1 MVRIALCQANL
12 TVGDIDENVQRIRV
26 EIDRA
31 CAHGA
36 ELIVFP
42 ELCVTGYPPEDLLLR
57 SRFWEQAEAAVQQLA
72 TSVQTAVVLVGYP
85 HLSGSLFNSAAV
97 LADGQVQ
104 AIYRKC
110 LLPNYA
116 VFDEKRYFASGDKGM
131 VVNINGI
138 AVGVTICEDLW
149 HPEGPGKQAVV
160 DGTAQLIVN
169 LSASPYH
176 KGKGVEREE
185 LFRTRCRDYNCFIAF
200 CNAVGGQDE
209 LVFDGHSLILSP
221 NGDVLARGRQFEE
234 DLVITDIE
242 VDRNL
247 TTPHTTTDHVTH
259 VTLST
264 LNTAKPV
271 LDTPRRQTLLAE
283 EAEVYRAL
291 VLGTADYF
299 SKNGFQK
306 AVLGLSGGIDSAV
319 ALVIAADA
327 LGPEA
332 ITAVSMPS
340 RYTSDANRND
350 ASELAKRLGVNLLE
364 LPIHKLVTSYD
375 ETLATLFR
383 DTASNVAEENLQAR
397 IRGNLVM
404 ALSNKFSW
412 LVLTTGNKSEMS
424 VGYATLYGD
433 MAGGFSVLKDVLKT
447 WVYRIAEWYNRN
459 HEIIPRRI
467 IEKAPTAEL
476 RENQLDTDSLP
487 PYPELDT
494 ILKAYVEDNLTLAEI
509 KSLGFEEELVRRIV
523 GMVDGAE
530 YKRRQAP
537 PGVRITKRAFGK
549 DRRLP
554 ITNKFRAE

>member
-12 TVGDIDENVQRIRV
+12 TVGDIDGNVQRIRAGI
-26 EIDRA
+26 EHA
-31 CAHGA
+31 CDHGA

-57 SRFWEQAEAAVQQLA
+57 SRFCEQAEAAVQQLA
-72 TSVQTAVVLVGYP
+72 TNVQTAVVVIGYP

-110 LLPNYA
+110 LLPNYS

-131 VVNINGI
+131 VVNINGV

-149 HPEGPGKQAVV
+149 HLDGPGKEAIV
-160 DGTAQLIVN
+160 DGTTQLIVN

-176 KGKGVEREE
+176 KGKGIEREE
-185 LFRTRCRDYNCFIAF
+185 LFRTRCQDYNCFIAF

-209 LVFDGHSLILSP
+209 LVFDGHSLIISP
-221 NGDVLARGRQFEE
+221 TGDVLARGRQFEE

-247 TTPHTTTDHVTH
+247 TTPPIATDQVTH

-264 LNTAKPV
+264 LNKAKPAFE
-271 LDTPRRQTLLAE
+271 TPQRPPLLAE

-319 ALVIAADA
+319 SLVIAADA

-350 ASELAKRLGVNLLE
+350 ASELAKQLGVNLLE

-375 ETLATLFR
+375 ETLTPLFH

-523 GMVDGAE
+523 DMVDSAE

-537 PGVRITKRAFGK
+537 PGIRITKRAFGK

-554 ITNKFRAE
+554 ITNKFSTE